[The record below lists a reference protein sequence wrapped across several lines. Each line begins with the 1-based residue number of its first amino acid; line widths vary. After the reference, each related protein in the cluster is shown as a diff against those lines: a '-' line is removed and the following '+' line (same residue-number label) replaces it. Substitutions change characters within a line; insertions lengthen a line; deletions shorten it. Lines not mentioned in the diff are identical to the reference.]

1 MNVTELNKD
10 YALAHLEILCK
21 FSQDKIGIH
30 YSHQNKVYKCQFEV
44 LECRIL
50 PGDLQQHK
58 QQI

>member
-1 MNVTELNKD
+1 MNETELKLM
-10 YALAHLEILCK
+10 YLEILCR
-21 FSQDKIGIH
+21 FSH
-30 YSHQNKVYKCQFEV
+30 YSHQNKVYTCQFEV